1 MIEVFTVGPLETNCY
16 LLYNSKEGVVIDAG
30 GIDLESLIEFIEK
43 ENIKVKYVLATHGHF
58 DHVMGV
64 RLLKE
69 RYNTLFLINEK
80 DLELLKDAVRIAKL
94 FSISIDNVPEPD
106 AFIKGDDTIEVGN
119 IKIRVI
125 ETPGHTMGSLCFL
138 AEDYLFTGDT
148 LFSGT
153 IGRTDLGGSEELMI
167 ESLKKLKMMDDKLKI
182 MPGHGPPSILGYEK
196 KYNPFLVNL

>member
-153 IGRTDLGGSEELMI
+153 IGRTDLGGSEEL
-167 ESLKKLKMMDDKLKI
+167 
-182 MPGHGPPSILGYEK
+182 
-196 KYNPFLVNL
+196 